1 MAPVVLSSTIY
12 QISGIVDSSMFSKI
26 MSGLGYASKVTT
38 ELYGNYSGQYQ
49 MILNIPLG
57 ITSSIGIALI
67 PAVTSLVAVGRK
79 HEAIEKIDSILKLT
93 NVIAIPS
100 CVGLI
105 VLAGPIMKLLFVIN
119 NNVPIYLLQLGA
131 ITVITYSFSTVTIA
145 ILQGMNKMKTPVI
158 NAVIALVI
166 HIVVVYILL
175 QFADMNIYSLVY
187 GNLVFSFAMCALNLM
202 SLYRYIGYSQEIF
215 RAFVLPTAAALIMGA
230 IAYFVYKGVYYIVHM
245 NLISIVF
252 SVAFG
257 VAAYGIAL
265 ILLGGMSEEEV
276 RSLPKGHVLV
286 RFCRKIHIM

>member
-1 MAPVVLSSTIY
+1 M
-12 QISGIVDSSMFSKI
+12 
-26 MSGLGYASKVTT
+26 
-38 ELYGNYSGQYQ
+38 
-49 MILNIPLG
+49 
-57 ITSSIGIALI
+57 
-67 PAVTSLVAVGRK
+67 
-79 HEAIEKIDSILKLT
+79 
-93 NVIAIPS
+93 
-100 CVGLI
+100 
-105 VLAGPIMKLLFVIN
+105 LAGPIMKLLFVIN

-230 IAYFVYKGVYYIVHM
+230 IAYE
-245 NLISIVF
+245 NT
-252 SVAFG
+252 
-257 VAAYGIAL
+257 
-265 ILLGGMSEEEV
+265 
-276 RSLPKGHVLV
+276 
-286 RFCRKIHIM
+286 RFP